1 MSPLSFRHS
10 FVLLCIVLSMTLST
24 LPAMSGVQDA
34 PQPIAPANGAVLRN
48 NMPQLT
54 WTTVACDLYE
64 IWIDGHLMGTVPHPQ
79 NGYVAFALSFGKHEW
94 RVVAVKDGKNVSGK
108 SRWFVVDDTPMER
121 LPQNA
126 LLLRH
131 DWQVQSSVL
140 AGDDGARISGKYVA
154 NDWYRTSV
162 PATVLTVL
170 VRNGVYPNPMV
181 GQNNR
186 LIPDSNDAFNTKN
199 NLLQFSHIPGVNP
212 WKHPYWYRTVFEV
225 PKSYEGKMVWLNFG
239 EINYRAEVWLNGSR
253 VADTSVMVGMERQ
266 FRFRVDKLLNHKG
279 KNYLAIAIYPPDYP
293 GEPAPEPLEALAD
306 PGTNMG
312 DGVIS
317 RNYTKWDALGWDWQP
332 PVRDRDMGI
341 TEDVYLS
348 ATDALEATHLY
359 VTSRL
364 PLPDTSYADITVS
377 ASLINHKSQ
386 ADKGTLFLRIRDEK
400 GTTTITRPYSV
411 GAGDTLEFLLNREQ
425 EPALRLHQPSLW
437 WPAGYGRPY
446 LYDISLEAVSDAGY
460 SSSVQTHMGI
470 RSVETFIGPQE
481 RRFKINGKE
490 VFLKGG
496 NWVIDMMLNWTT
508 QRYQQ
513 EIELTRNANMNLLR
527 VWGPTGVPPSAFFD
541 AADKLGILIWQDF
554 LNDYWGTWRNRAGF
568 RPEERLFAQATTDV
582 ILKLRNHPSLFL
594 WCGGNEGV
602 NPREA
607 LITQHLLPAHDG
619 RGDRYYL
626 KQSDGDGL
634 HGGGPYHTLEP
645 AAYFG
650 NKKLTGFSSE
660 VGATGVPVL
669 ESILKFAPGTGTA
682 WKAGFY
688 PLNKDWGYHD
698 AFDWTNDVRKFSSY
712 DKILRR
718 YYGAP
723 DSTSAQGVKDYLEKA
738 QWLNSEIYLAAT
750 EAIGFGMGEGAGG
763 FCLWKTNS
771 SWPSI
776 LWQIY
781 DWYLQPHA
789 GYYAVQK
796 TGEPIHIQ
804 WNRQTMSV
812 DVSNKTHKPV
822 PAAILNARLYNE
834 SSQVIWSRDTTMT
847 LEAFDVTHTG
857 WTVPGVNELC
867 FLVLTTKNQKG
878 DVLSN
883 QRYWIHSENDFSGL
897 STLPQTTLSG
907 SVSTSVSG
915 ERITYRVTLT
925 NSGKHPTFM
934 TVMKLKGKVSGRE
947 LLPTLW
953 NNNYMHLMPG
963 ETVVVQAQIDRKDV
977 LETPVIECKA
987 SNTYQALILDAQAQD
1002 NRITF
1007 LNQKIFLNGTN
1018 VAWVSFGN
1026 DLGVKKRSSIS
1037 DFEKIFAEV
1046 AKNGGNSVRIWL
1058 HTTGANTPAFN
1069 SDNSAVTGPGEG
1081 TIEDMEA
1088 MCDAAAKHKVGL
1100 VLCLWSFDMLRIKNG
1115 EVVTGRA
1122 KNLLV
1127 NREATMSYVNN
1138 ALIPMVKRLK
1148 GHPGIL
1154 CWEIFNEPEG
1164 MSDEF
1169 GWDFN
1174 YHVPMAAI
1182 QRFINLCT
1190 GAIHRTDKAA
1200 LVTNGSWS
1208 FFAATDVGEGNKNY
1222 YTDKRLIEAGG
1233 DKKGTLDFYTVHY
1246 YDWAKEIR
1254 SPFHYDASF
1263 WKLDKPLVVGEF
1275 HPKTTFGV
1283 PAQDLHEELY
1293 KRGYAGAQSW
1303 SWTDSNHDI
1312 MLLNMKRV
1320 SDNHPKDILIK

>member
-1 MSPLSFRHS
+1 
-10 FVLLCIVLSMTLST
+10 
-24 LPAMSGVQDA
+24 
-34 PQPIAPANGAVLRN
+34 
-48 NMPQLT
+48 
-54 WTTVACDLYE
+54 
-64 IWIDGHLMGTVPHPQ
+64 
-79 NGYVAFALSFGKHEW
+79 
-94 RVVAVKDGKNVSGK
+94 
-108 SRWFVVDDTPMER
+108 
-121 LPQNA
+121 
-126 LLLRH
+126 
-131 DWQVQSSVL
+131 
-140 AGDDGARISGKYVA
+140 
-154 NDWYRTSV
+154 
-162 PATVLTVL
+162 
-170 VRNGVYPNPMV
+170 
-181 GQNNR
+181 
-186 LIPDSNDAFNTKN
+186 
-199 NLLQFSHIPGVNP
+199 
-212 WKHPYWYRTVFEV
+212 
-225 PKSYEGKMVWLNFG
+225 
-239 EINYRAEVWLNGSR
+239 
-253 VADTSVMVGMERQ
+253 
-266 FRFRVDKLLNHKG
+266 
-279 KNYLAIAIYPPDYP
+279 
-293 GEPAPEPLEALAD
+293 
-306 PGTNMG
+306 
-312 DGVIS
+312 
-317 RNYTKWDALGWDWQP
+317 
-332 PVRDRDMGI
+332 
-341 TEDVYLS
+341 
-348 ATDALEATHLY
+348 
-359 VTSRL
+359 
-364 PLPDTSYADITVS
+364 
-377 ASLINHKSQ
+377 
-386 ADKGTLFLRIRDEK
+386 
-400 GTTTITRPYSV
+400 
-411 GAGDTLEFLLNREQ
+411 
-425 EPALRLHQPSLW
+425 
-437 WPAGYGRPY
+437 
-446 LYDISLEAVSDAGY
+446 
-460 SSSVQTHMGI
+460 
-470 RSVETFIGPQE
+470 
-481 RRFKINGKE
+481 
-490 VFLKGG
+490 
-496 NWVIDMMLNWTT
+496 
-508 QRYQQ
+508 
-513 EIELTRNANMNLLR
+513 
-527 VWGPTGVPPSAFFD
+527 
-541 AADKLGILIWQDF
+541 
-554 LNDYWGTWRNRAGF
+554 
-568 RPEERLFAQATTDV
+568 
-582 ILKLRNHPSLFL
+582 
-594 WCGGNEGV
+594 
-602 NPREA
+602 
-607 LITQHLLPAHDG
+607 
-619 RGDRYYL
+619 
-626 KQSDGDGL
+626 
-634 HGGGPYHTLEP
+634 
-645 AAYFG
+645 
-650 NKKLTGFSSE
+650 
-660 VGATGVPVL
+660 
-669 ESILKFAPGTGTA
+669 
-682 WKAGFY
+682 
-688 PLNKDWGYHD
+688 
-698 AFDWTNDVRKFSSY
+698 
-712 DKILRR
+712 
-718 YYGAP
+718 
-723 DSTSAQGVKDYLEKA
+723 
-738 QWLNSEIYLAAT
+738 
-750 EAIGFGMGEGAGG
+750 
-763 FCLWKTNS
+763 
-771 SWPSI
+771 
-776 LWQIY
+776 
-781 DWYLQPHA
+781 
-789 GYYAVQK
+789 
-796 TGEPIHIQ
+796 
-804 WNRQTMSV
+804 MSV